1 LRPYLSP
8 LVNHLERYYPH
19 YVSNPIRIQ
28 ANRIQLHFSILYATH
43 IRSYIAH
50 LQPYIHRFTSAVH
63 TTWLS
68 SVFIYGTYI
77 QPTLQSTWIQA
88 QPHLSLMFDQVKDIS
103 LSAAAGTAKYLKGL
117 AKQVGT
123 KRRTYVDPHIRK
135 IWEKVEENATAKTT
149 MATPAPVDYL
159 PKEETESTITAS
171 LVTDEVIAPFTNV
184 EESDTLSN
192 DVPVPEEDAQDV
204 LHPVESTPPPL
215 ASAPPSPLHATST
228 QEDAQS
234 AVSIAEASAHGASTV
249 LYELEREVETLGGTV
264 AEMTICT
271 TVISELQPEQT
282 EVVQVE
288 GKIEISKEPGAL
300 APKQTEV
307 ISTESIAEVSIGGA
321 ASGPSP
327 SGAAP
332 GGVIGVGASSLDST
346 LEAEDDLDDFLRD
359 IGLHT
364 SSSSPSP
371 CPTATQPSEADEAAA
386 SASAQES
393 EASRLASIA
402 SKRLAITTRHAA
414 FETDLQSSILTST
427 SQIIEKLTEMRE
439 SKKEELTHMIEG
451 EAGFVAELTMSGDKL
466 MKGLDVYLKKCQG
479 RSGTWKRRGVV
490 GNDEKGDDDDDIQKR
505 TGIAK
510 DEQARLESV
519 IEKVEIKFLDGV
531 QKVQEQVNEWYLG
544 MVEKEQ
550 EEVSVACFLSFL
562 KLTALF

>member
-1 LRPYLSP
+1 
-8 LVNHLERYYPH
+8 
-19 YVSNPIRIQ
+19 
-28 ANRIQLHFSILYATH
+28 
-43 IRSYIAH
+43 
-50 LQPYIHRFTSAVH
+50 
-63 TTWLS
+63 
-68 SVFIYGTYI
+68 
-77 QPTLQSTWIQA
+77 
-88 QPHLSLMFDQVKDIS
+88 MKDIS

-149 MATPAPVDYL
+149 MATPAPVDIL

-171 LVTDEVIAPFTNV
+171 LVTDEVTIPLTNV
-184 EESDTLSN
+184 KEPDTLPN

-204 LHPVESTPPPL
+204 LHPMEPTPPPL

-228 QEDAQS
+228 QEAAQS
-234 AVSIAEASAHGASTV
+234 AVNIAEASAHGVSTV
-249 LYELEREVETLGGTV
+249 LYELEKEVETLGSTV
-264 AEMTICT
+264 AEMTIRA
-271 TVISELQPEQT
+271 TVENSEPQPEQT
-282 EVVQVE
+282 EVVQAVE
-288 GKIEISKEPGAL
+288 AKLHKEEISKQPGL
-300 APKQTEV
+300 KRTEV
-307 ISTESIAEVSIGGA
+307 ISTESVAEVSIGGA

-332 GGVIGVGASSLDST
+332 GGVIGVGASSPDST

-364 SSSSPSP
+364 SSAFPSPSP
-371 CPTATQPSEADEAAA
+371 TTTQLSEADEAAA

-393 EASRLASIA
+393 YASHLASIA

-439 SKKEELTHMIEG
+439 FKKEELSHMIEG

-479 RSGTWKRRGVV
+479 RSGTWKQRGVV
-490 GNDEKGDDDDDIQKR
+490 GNDHKGEDDDDIQKR

-519 IEKVEIKFLDGV
+519 IEKMEIKFLDGV

-544 MVEKEQ
+544 MIEKEQ
-550 EEVSVACFLSFL
+550 EEVGVAFFLSFL
-562 KLTALF
+562 KLTKCPFLKPDITSSNQD